1 MTYNPKHYKKCTF
14 QKMGIKGNVGKKKS
28 DKTLTP
34 QERTKIKL
42 KRLREFREWFGEKAE
57 R

>member
-1 MTYNPKHYKKCTF
+1 
-14 QKMGIKGNVGKKKS
+14 MGIKGNVGKKKS